1 MLRAS
6 GPCAVG
12 HVGKARRRTRRPRHH
27 RGLAG
32 SVGQPRRRDLLEIS
46 GTLSRWSSVLLRASS
61 TTSAGG
67 IAASTD
73 VAARPQARPAVAV
86 RAASLLCLRIE
97 GAVAPAVQAKRA
109 INKGRGAL
117 KPVRFAG
124 KSQLWQP
131 SCSRASF
138 SVRVSRDGLRRRAT
152 REHCCTL
159 FDEFGRER
167 PPMRQLCVKK
177 PDLTQTAALN
187 PRVLDSSRSI
197 VD

>member
-124 KSQLWQP
+124 KSQAL
-131 SCSRASF
+131 
-138 SVRVSRDGLRRRAT
+138 
-152 REHCCTL
+152 
-159 FDEFGRER
+159 
-167 PPMRQLCVKK
+167 
-177 PDLTQTAALN
+177 AALLLSGVVFGGRKLCRAAAVRLASTAGSPYDACAYKGARACGCAVKN
-187 PRVLDSSRSI
+187 PFCQHLV
-197 VD
+197 